1 MKALLFSPLAQ
12 NDIDRIWDYTVT
24 EWGLTQAETY
34 IRDIQ
39 KDCEQLA
46 NSHAVGRKV
55 DVREGYLKYPTGSH
69 FIYYRITNTQ
79 IEVIR
84 ILHSAMDVERHL

>member
-12 NDIDRIWDYTVT
+12 NDIERIWDYTVT
-24 EWGLTQAETY
+24 EWGLTQAESYT
-34 IRDIQ
+34 RDIQ

-46 NSHAVGRKV
+46 KGNATGRKV
-55 DVREGYLKYPTGSH
+55 DVREGFLKYPTGSH
-69 FIYYRITNTQ
+69 HIYYKETKTML
-79 IEVIR
+79 EVIR